1 MGPQFCGAI
10 DNDGSIGNKMAF
22 NGARVATDGRG
33 GKRCLKGALPG
44 RSQMMAGQ
52 RSPRHAEGVAM
63 SKQVCRWITMLGQ
76 ASAIVKAAD
85 LY

>member
-1 MGPQFCGAI
+1 
-10 DNDGSIGNKMAF
+10 
-22 NGARVATDGRG
+22 
-33 GKRCLKGALPG
+33 
-44 RSQMMAGQ
+44 MMAGQ